1 MVSMVKSLFHCARH
15 GSLVASTWKLSAQV
29 SRRLNTKYL
38 SVLSVYTGQVDLGC
52 ELDLGRLIGV
62 IRAAM
67 DGDAVDAVLV
77 DALICLIS
85 V

>member
-1 MVSMVKSLFHCARH
+1 MGAWLHRPGCCQHRPL
-15 GSLVASTWKLSAQV
+15 GSSTL
-29 SRRLNTKYL
+29 RKYL